1 MKRSI
6 VALTIALSLMS
17 GSALSRTL
25 TGTIASIDKG
35 GDSITLSDG
44 KKLTLPEGIEAETL
58 KVGEKV
64 IVTYSTKG
72 GTAVV
77 STIHQAK

>member
-6 VALTIALSLMS
+6 ATLAMVLALVS
-17 GSALSRTL
+17 GSALAKTL
-25 TGTIASIDKG
+25 TATIASIDKG

-44 KKLTLPEGIEAETL
+44 NKFTLPEGIEAETL

-64 IVTYSTKG
+64 TITYSNKG
-72 GTAVV
+72 GKFLV